1 MAVTVEQIKTEF
13 PEFAN
18 TSDVIISAKISD
30 ASGQLYPS
38 GWGASYDQAVKYQ
51 ACHLIACSPGG
62 EFARLDP
69 NKEPDGATTLY
80 ERRYNELLQGGVVGA
95 MVV

>member
-1 MAVTVEQIKTEF
+1 VAVTVEQIKTEF

-51 ACHLIACSPGG
+51 ACHLIARSPGG

-80 ERRYNELLQGGVVGA
+80 ERRYNEMLQSVVGA

>member
-1 MAVTVEQIKTEF
+1 VAVTVEQIKTEF

-51 ACHLIACSPGG
+51 ACHLIAYSPGG

-80 ERRYNELLQGGVVGA
+80 ERRYNEMLQSVVGA

>member
-1 MAVTVEQIKTEF
+1 MAVTVDQIKAEF

-18 TSDVIISAKISD
+18 TSDVIISAKIAD

-51 ACHLIACSPGG
+51 SCHLIACSPGG

-69 NKEPDGATTLY
+69 NKEPDGASTLY
-80 ERRYNELLQGGVVGA
+80 ERRYNALQQSVVAA

>member
-1 MAVTVEQIKTEF
+1 VAVTVEQIKAEF

-18 TSDVIISAKISD
+18 TSDALIAAKIAD
-30 ASGQLYPS
+30 AYEQLYPS
-38 GWGASYDQAVKYQ
+38 GWGSGYDQAVKYQ

-69 NKEPDGATTLY
+69 NKEPDGASTLY
-80 ERRYNELLQGGVVGA
+80 ERRYNALQQSVVAA

>member
-1 MAVTVEQIKTEF
+1 MVTVEQIKAEF

-18 TSDVIISAKISD
+18 TSDALVSAKLSD
-30 ASGQLYPS
+30 AYGQLYA
-38 GWGASYDQAVKYQ
+38 GTWGTAYDQAVKYQ
-51 ACHLIACSPGG
+51 ACHLLACSPNG

-69 NKEPDGATTLY
+69 RKEPDGATTLY
-80 ERRYNELLQGGVVGA
+80 ERRFNELQHSIVAA

>member
-1 MAVTVEQIKTEF
+1 VVTVEQIKAEF

-18 TSDVIISAKISD
+18 TSDSLIAAKIAD
-30 ASGQLYPS
+30 AYGQLYPTS
-38 GWGASYDQAVKYQ
+38 WGTGYDQAVKYQ

-80 ERRYNELLQGGVVGA
+80 ERYYNQLAQSVVAA

>member
-1 MAVTVEQIKTEF
+1 MAVTVEQIKAEF
-13 PEFAN
+13 QEFAN
-18 TSDVIISAKISD
+18 TSDALIAAKISD
-30 ASGQLYPS
+30 AYGQLYPI
-38 GWGASYDQAVKYQ
+38 GWGSNYDQAVKYKT
-51 ACHLIACSPGG
+51 CHLIACSPGG

-80 ERRYNELLQGGVVGA
+80 ERRYNELQQGVVAA